1 MDMGILYQAGQR
13 AVMDGDIK
21 SVRLKTSCWRRRK
34 SADMNRLLAFKRSL
48 VHVRRAVGPQREIF
62 NQLTP
67 LSSPRQT
74 MSRTWK
80 PPSNNSAQSAWI

>member
-1 MDMGILYQAGQR
+1 MGILYQAGQR
-13 AVMDGDIK
+13 AVIDGDDQIG
-21 SVRLKTSCWRRRK
+21 SLEDRLPAQAEISRYE
-34 SADMNRLLAFKRSL
+34 SAFGVQTLL